1 MIEPVRYRR
10 KDIALI
16 MERTRSTPGFAR
28 DARPES
34 FLPLSDSAYR
44 ILLALAGPP
53 LSDEALSEALEESS
67 YLGVHRPGALRTTL
81 NRLAEQGLVQEQA
94 EPADPDAPPG
104 ERPYRVTD
112 LGYAVLLADSG
123 RRRRGRDVA

>member
-16 MERTRSTPGFAR
+16 MERSRSAASP
-28 DARPES
+28 ARPES

-53 LSDEALSEALEESS
+53 LSDQALTEALEETS
-67 YLGVHRPGALRTTL
+67 YMGIHRPGALRTTL
-81 NRLAEQGLVQEQA
+81 GRMAEQGLVQEA
-94 EPADPDAPPG
+94 ESGDPDAPG

>member
-16 MERTRSTPGFAR
+16 MERSRNVEGPSR
-28 DARPES
+28 DSLPES
-34 FLPLSDSAYR
+34 FLPLSDTAYSV
-44 ILLALAGPP
+44 LLALAGPP
-53 LSDEALSEALEESS
+53 LSDRELVEALEGNPHTGW
-67 YLGVHRPGALRTTL
+67 LVPGSLRTML
-81 NRLAEQGLVQEQA
+81 ARLVDQGLVQEPT
-94 EPADPDAPPG
+94 ELADGSPS
-104 ERPYRVTD
+104 ERPYRVTE

>member
-16 MERTRSTPGFAR
+16 LERSRTAPGPTR
-28 DARPES
+28 DLRPES
-34 FLPLSDSAYR
+34 FLPLHDSAYR

-53 LSDEALSEALEESS
+53 LSDHALTDALEGDG
-67 YLGVHRPGALRTTL
+67 YRVVLRPGSLRATL
-81 NRLAEQGLVQEQA
+81 RRMAEQGLVQEHA
-94 EPADPDAPPG
+94 EAGDDDGREP
-104 ERPYRVTD
+104 PYRATD

>member
-16 MERTRSTPGFAR
+16 MERSRSAASPV
-28 DARPES
+28 RPES

-53 LSDEALSEALEESS
+53 LSDQALTEALEETS
-67 YLGVHRPGALRTTL
+67 YMGIHRPGALRTAL
-81 NRLAEQGLVQEQA
+81 SRMAEQGLVQEM
-94 EPADPDAPPG
+94 EPGDLDADTG